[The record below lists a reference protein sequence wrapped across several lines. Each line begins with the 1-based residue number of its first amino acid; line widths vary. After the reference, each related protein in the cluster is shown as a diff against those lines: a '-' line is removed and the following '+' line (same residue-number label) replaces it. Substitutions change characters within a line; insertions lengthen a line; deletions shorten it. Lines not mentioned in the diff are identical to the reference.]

1 MEKENDPDAP
11 DKGKGKE
18 GESQAE
24 LKWKEA
30 GFESEDAFIQA
41 AKEAVD
47 LRGKIQN
54 AETALEKEQN
64 SRKKTDSDFMR
75 QSNEVGE
82 LKKKLQKAEESLK
95 KTPPPPQEQEKA
107 DEEVIESISDE
118 DAKKYDEILAKP
130 ENLELKKAV
139 LAGGNKA
146 MAEFVRSY
154 QESAPVDVSLASV
167 FTSLKRKK
175 TDFVSKASVAKMV
188 KSLFDKNET
197 EDRNKLPA
205 TSPAGSPSDRE
216 TKTKKVSPIGTV
228 TTDFFRK
235 DKTT

>member
-1 MEKENDPDAP
+1 MADNT
-11 DKGKGKE
+11 DKSLGKTGTD
-18 GESQAE
+18 
-24 LKWKEA
+24 EA
-30 GFESEDAFIQA
+30 GTQPKWQELGFKDEAEMIESAQE
-41 AKEAVD
+41 AKD
-47 LRGKIQN
+47 LRGKIEVKE
-54 AETALEKEQN
+54 ADLEKEK
-64 SRKKTDSDFMR
+64 SAKGKLSSDFMR

-82 LKKKLQKAEESLK
+82 LKKKLQKAEESLN

-130 ENLELKKAV
+130 ENLELAKAV
-139 LAGGNKA
+139 LAGGTKA

-154 QESAPVDVSLASV
+154 QKSAPVDASTASV

-175 TDFVSKASVAKMV
+175 TDFVSKASVANMV

>member
-1 MEKENDPDAP
+1 MV
-11 DKGKGKE
+11 DKTDKSPGKTGTDETDTQPKWQE
-18 GESQAE
+18 LGFKDEAE
-24 LKWKEA
+24 MIEA
-30 GFESEDAFIQA
+30 AQE
-41 AKEAVD
+41 AKD
-47 LRGKIQN
+47 LRGKIE
-54 AETALEKEQN
+54 AKETDLEKEK
-64 SRKKTDSDFMR
+64 SAKGKLSSDFMR

-107 DEEVIESISDE
+107 DEEVIESISDD

-146 MAEFVRSY
+146 MAEFVKSY
-154 QESAPVDVSLASV
+154 QESAPVDVSAASV

>member
-1 MEKENDPDAP
+1 MV
-11 DKGKGKE
+11 DKTDKPPAKPGTD
-18 GESQAE
+18 
-24 LKWKEA
+24 EA
-30 GFESEDAFIQA
+30 GTQPKWQELGFKDEAEMIESAQE
-41 AKEAVD
+41 AKD
-47 LRGKIQN
+47 LRGKIE
-54 AETALEKEQN
+54 AKEADFEKEK
-64 SRKKTDSDFMR
+64 SAKGKLSSDFMR

-95 KTPPPPQEQEKA
+95 KTPLPPQEQEKA
-107 DEEVIESISDE
+107 DEEVIESISDD

-146 MAEFVRSY
+146 MAEFVKSY
-154 QESAPVDVSLASV
+154 QESAPVDVSVASV

-188 KSLFDKNET
+188 KSLFDNKET

-235 DKTT
+235 DKTTV